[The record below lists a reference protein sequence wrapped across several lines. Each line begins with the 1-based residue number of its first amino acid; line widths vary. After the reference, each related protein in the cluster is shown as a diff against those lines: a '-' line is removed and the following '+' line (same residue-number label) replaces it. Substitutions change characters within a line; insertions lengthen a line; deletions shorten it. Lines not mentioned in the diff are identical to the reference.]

1 MSGGSAQRKNVSDLK
16 LLGVIQSKLFQKLIL
31 KQRQNQQVIS
41 GIIAC
46 NALHD
51 KNELADTD
59 NEIKFS
65 SAFSSAR

>member
-1 MSGGSAQRKNVSDLK
+1 MFDGLDQQKNASDLK
-16 LLGVIQSKLFQKLIL
+16 SLGVIQIKSFQKLIL

-41 GIIAC
+41 SIIAC

-59 NEIKFS
+59 DEIKFS
-65 SAFSSAR
+65 STFSSAR